1 MVHIR
6 FWFMPSTVNKFGRSV
21 YAVKKNKESLVVASK
36 EIGLEVNADKRMYIV
51 MSRDQNAGRSHNV
64 KTDNSFFEK
73 VGEFKYLGTTLTNH
87 SFFSR

>member
-1 MVHIR
+1 
-6 FWFMPSTVNKFGRSV
+6 MPSTVNIFGRSV

-36 EIGLEVNADKRMYIV
+36 ETELEVNADKRMYID

-87 SFFSR
+87 SFFFTMKLKAH